1 LVEAEK
7 KSFKKMFPNLAKELA
22 GGESTVPID
31 SVLTNPE
38 EAEKSIADRVHNY
51 NPTVVDFIRRC
62 NTETEANE
70 IIAYLEKR
78 GEVTKEHAQ
87 QLRKQLK
94 QKGLRSFGSKK
105 EPDYYFKHG
114 GLC

>member
-1 LVEAEK
+1 MVESDK

-31 SVLTNPE
+31 SVRTNPE

-62 NTETEANE
+62 NRDRSERDYSLLGEKGRSNE
-70 IIAYLEKR
+70 GTCSA
-78 GEVTKEHAQ
+78 A
-87 QLRKQLK
+87 
-94 QKGLRSFGSKK
+94 
-105 EPDYYFKHG
+105 
-114 GLC
+114 